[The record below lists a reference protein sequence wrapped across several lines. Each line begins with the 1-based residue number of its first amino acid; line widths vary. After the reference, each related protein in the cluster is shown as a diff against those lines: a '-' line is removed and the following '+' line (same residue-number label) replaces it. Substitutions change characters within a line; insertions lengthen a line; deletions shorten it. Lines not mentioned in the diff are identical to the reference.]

1 MKLMGTSV
9 AAGVGLLIAFAATDR
24 ARLVDSLPWAQLGVL
39 AVAAAWCALSLYGG
53 VPNILDELAYRLK
66 MAAKRA
72 RQRQETMAAR
82 QQERWVR
89 ELEG

>member
-1 MKLMGTSV
+1 MKLIGICVS
-9 AAGVGLLIAFAATDR
+9 AGVGLLIALAATDR
-24 ARLVDSLPWAQLGVL
+24 ARLVESLPWAQLGVL
-39 AVAAAWCALSLYGG
+39 AAAGAWCAVSLYGG

-89 ELEG
+89 EMEG